1 MKTPRFVM
9 PAAVATVWLLAG
21 TVLAQETRGEAAKT
35 GGLFGLLLD
44 GNREPAPRPTA
55 GRRRSSP
62 PPRNVRVPNEPSVP
76 AAASKPISPPER
88 SAPAA
93 SSAVPERSAPASR
106 PATPDAATAAKSP
119 PATPDAATAAKP
131 PPTIP
136 DAASRTAVNR
146 PPATEP
152 ASPGKRAGVVLPEE
166 EIRGEIEKPDIYFLL
181 PRARDR
187 SDEQVIR
194 ARLQR
199 EIRRPLIKE
208 WLEETLLLE

>member
-106 PATPDAATAAKSP
+106 PATPDAATAAK
-119 PATPDAATAAKP
+119 P